1 MSAVSRRFSRDK
13 ILVHYIGGMNV
24 IILGLVVLL
33 LILPNSTQAHNGAVA
48 IAVPVDRIT
57 IDGDLSEWPEGMV
70 KYPISVLGHGD
81 YLRDEED
88 FQGWFRIGY
97 SAPENALY
105 VAVEIQDESVVIDT
119 AAGATWYDR
128 DGCVVHVDIAHEQ
141 EDSAPAVYGSYRHA
155 PYGGA
160 RVTEMDVGVHR
171 TASTHWYEWRIDVQ
185 EKTAGRVRLRP
196 GMSLGV
202 DITVHDADV
211 DGSYAGMLWGGNW
224 RRWFH
229 SEGLGDV
236 VLVGAERG
244 MLQGQVC
251 WADGEADIRNT
262 GVRIRAQDAG
272 DWWVQA
278 IADSSGCFAVDLPPG
293 RYRVGLPGTDGGEGS
308 VVRVEE
314 GSTVSVR
321 LVAPLPRG
329 KPVPAGRGRGHW
341 RTFSVVDGLASNAV
355 YAMHQDGEGNLW
367 FGTGNGV
374 SRYDG
379 RQDVGKR
386 FTTFTEKDGLV
397 SNQITAITEDRTGN
411 LWFVYG
417 WERGV
422 GVSRYDGRDF
432 TTFTTENDLPTN
444 AVMVVAGDR
453 SGSIWFGTSMGLS
466 RYDGEKFVNFTLED
480 GLPYLRINVLM
491 EDRRGNWWLGTGNVF
506 DEERAALVRYDGEEF
521 IRFTTEDG
529 LVDNRVTAI
538 VEDRSGN
545 LWFGTSM
552 GLSRYD
558 GEEFVNFIPGE
569 DLPYPHILA
578 MMEDRKGNLWLG
590 VAMDDA
596 ADSAALVRYD
606 GERFVAFTTED
617 GLSRN
622 QVQVML
628 EDREGH
634 LWFGTDALGGGVSR
648 YSGDQFTTFTT
659 ADGLAHDHVRRMV
672 EDRQGNLWM
681 VVGTDQ
687 TPVITRYDGRTFT
700 HYASRP
706 DFNGVEDGLLED
718 REGNLWFGRTRFDGR
733 HWVRFSYADGLPGSV
748 QAVAEDSTGAL
759 WFGLEAR
766 GWGRGVIRYDGGRFL
781 PLGGTYGLKRMSVHS
796 LLWDRR
802 HRLWIGAGDGQGL
815 YRWDGDGNAAIHYE
829 DGLGDASIQDLFED
843 RNGRL
848 WIGMAS
854 GGVSWYGPSET
865 EDESFHTLIPE
876 HGLAGR
882 SVQSIAQ
889 DRQGRLFFGTMG
901 GGVSLYDERVLQTL
915 TSEDGLAGN
924 AVNDILQD
932 SRGDLWFA
940 TADGLTRYRP
950 LPVPSLVRIV
960 DVIADRRY
968 GPVSEVHLSTDQ
980 DYLSFAFQGRSFKT
994 RQLAYVYRL
1003 EGHDKK
1009 WRTTRDEQVAY
1020 SDLPAG
1026 EYRFEVQAVDRDL
1039 TYSEPARVAVRMAIP
1054 WYRRPWAS
1062 LFLGSLLLGLVAVSV
1077 ESSRRYYVHRREGQ
1091 RLREQMRVQEQ
1102 RAREILETRN
1112 AQLQQA
1118 KEAAEQANQAKSV
1131 FLANMSHEIRTPMN
1145 AILGYAQLLQDDREL
1160 SPQQHKAVGTIHTSG
1175 IHLLALINDVLDLS
1189 KIEAGRL
1196 ELNPVDFDLGGLVQG
1211 LATMFEWRCA
1221 QQDLRWRVEMDMPS
1235 RWVHGDENKLRQVL
1249 INLLGNAVKFTGQG
1263 EVKLVVGAE
1272 SKDRYCFAVCDTGK
1286 GIPPERQEIIFAP
1299 FEQDEEG
1306 ARLGGAGLGLT
1317 IAQRNVALMGG
1328 DLQVESKPGQGARF
1342 FFSVPLPP
1350 GDRGAEEKDA
1360 WSRVI
1365 RLKPGCD
1372 AQVLVVD
1379 DVAENRE
1386 VLAQIL
1392 EKVGVRVRLAGS
1404 GAEAL
1409 EQVRQEMPDL
1419 IFMDVRMPELN
1430 GIQTMELIRTEHGEE
1445 RVKIAG
1451 VSASVLEHEREAHLK
1466 AGFDAFL
1473 GKPFQA
1479 GQVYACLAEL
1489 LGVEYEYATE
1499 IGSAAAIRREEL
1511 ATIQL
1516 PAELIERLEQAAQ
1529 FYQVTGLRHGLEEM
1543 EALGE
1548 EGRRLATHLR
1558 VLGENYDMKG
1568 ILEILQGV
1576 RSVDEPAS

>member
-1 MSAVSRRFSRDK
+1 M
-13 ILVHYIGGMNV
+13 

-33 LILPNSTQAHNGAVA
+33 LILPHSTQAHNGAVA
-48 IAVPVDRIT
+48 IAVAVDRIT

-81 YLRDEED
+81 YPGAEED

-97 SAPENALY
+97 SALENALY
-105 VAVEIQDESVVIDT
+105 MAVETRDESAVVDT
-119 AAGATWYDR
+119 SEDATWYNR
-128 DGCVVHVDIAHEQ
+128 DGCVVHVDIAHE
-141 EDSAPAVYGSYRHA
+141 EENATPAVYAEVAGRGPAA
-155 PYGGA
+155 PYGSA
-160 RVTEMDVGVHR
+160 QVTEMDVAVQR
-171 TASTHWYEWRIDVQ
+171 TESTHRYEWRIDVQ
-185 EKTAGRVRLRP
+185 KKTAGQVRLRP

-202 DITVHDADV
+202 DITLHDADV
-211 DGSYAGMLWGGNW
+211 DGSYSGMLWGGDW
-224 RRWFH
+224 RRWFN

-244 MLQGQVC
+244 TLQGQVR

-262 GVRIRAQDAG
+262 EVRIRSQDAG
-272 DWWVQA
+272 YWWVQA
-278 IADSSGCFAVDLPPG
+278 IADSSGYFAVDLPPG

-308 VVRVEE
+308 VVMVEE
-314 GSTVSVR
+314 GSTVSVQ

-329 KPVPAGRGRGHW
+329 KQVPAGRGRGHW
-341 RTFSVVDGLASNAV
+341 RTFSVVDGLVSNTV

-379 RQDVGKR
+379 ER
-386 FTTFTEKDGLV
+386 FTTFTEKDGLA
-397 SNQITAITEDRTGN
+397 SNWVTTITEDRTGH
-411 LWFVYG
+411 LWFACG
-417 WERGV
+417 PAR

-432 TTFTTENDLPTN
+432 TTFTTEDGLPTN
-444 AVMVVAGDR
+444 AVMAVAGDR
-453 SGSIWFGTSMGLS
+453 YGGIWFGTSMGLS
-466 RYDGEKFVNFTLED
+466 RYDGEKFVNFTLEE
-480 GLPYLRINVLM
+480 GLPYLQINVLM
-491 EDRRGNWWLGTGNVF
+491 EDREGNWWLGTGNVF

-538 VEDRSGN
+538 AEDRSGN
-545 LWFGTSM
+545 LWFGTSR

-558 GEEFVNFIPGE
+558 GEEFVNFTPGE

-578 MMEDRKGNLWLG
+578 MMEDRRGNLWLG
-590 VAMDDA
+590 TA
-596 ADSAALVRYD
+596 ADNAADNAALVRYD

-622 QVQVML
+622 QVQAML

-634 LWFGTDALGGGVSR
+634 LWFGMGPWAGGVSR
-648 YSGDQFTTFTT
+648 YSGDQFTTFTA
-659 ADGLAHDHVRRMV
+659 ADGLAHDHVRRIV
-672 EDRQGNLWM
+672 EDQQGNLWM
-681 VVGTDQ
+681 VAGTNQ

-706 DFNGVEDGLLED
+706 VFDGVEDGLLED
-718 REGNLWFGRTRFDGR
+718 RQGNLWFGRTRYDGR
-733 HWVRFSYADGLPGSV
+733 HWVRSSYADGLPGSV
-748 QAVAEDSTGAL
+748 RSIAEDSTGAL
-759 WFGLEAR
+759 WFGSWA
-766 GWGRGVIRYDGGRFL
+766 RGVIRYDGGRFV
-781 PLGGTYGLKRMSVHS
+781 PLDEVYGLKRMSVHA

-829 DGLGDASIQDLFED
+829 DGLGEATIQDLFED
-843 RNGRL
+843 QNGRL
-848 WIGMAS
+848 WIGTAS
-854 GGVSWYGPSET
+854 NGVNWYDPSET
-865 EDESFHTLIPE
+865 GGESFHTLSPE
-876 HGLAGR
+876 RGLAGN

-901 GGVSLYDERVLQTL
+901 GGVSLYDGRVLQTL
-915 TSEDGLAGN
+915 TSGDGLAGN
-924 AVNDILQD
+924 TVNDILQD

-950 LPVPSLVRIV
+950 LPVPPLVRIA

-968 GPVSEVHLSTDQ
+968 GPVSEVHLFTNQ
-980 DYLSFAFQGRSFKT
+980 DYLSFAFEGRSFKT
-994 RQLAYVYRL
+994 RQLAYLYRL
-1003 EGHDKK
+1003 EGYDKE
-1009 WRTTRDEQVAY
+1009 WRTTREEQVAY

-1026 EYRFEVQAVDRDL
+1026 EYQFEVQAVDRDL
-1039 TYSEPARVAVRMAIP
+1039 NYSEQARVAVRMEIP
-1054 WYRRPWAS
+1054 WYRRTWTS

-1091 RLREQMRVQEQ
+1091 RLREEMRAQEH
-1102 RAREILETRN
+1102 RAREILESQN

-1118 KEAAEQANQAKSV
+1118 KEAAEQANQAKSL

-1145 AILGYAQLLQDDREL
+1145 AILGYAQLLRDDPGM
-1160 SPQQHKAVGTIHTSG
+1160 SPQQRKAVGTIHTSG

-1196 ELNPVDFDLGGLVQG
+1196 ELNPVDFDLAALVQG
-1211 LATMFEWRCA
+1211 LATMFEWRCT
-1221 QQDLRWRVEMDMPS
+1221 QQDLRWQVEMDMPS
-1235 RWVHGDENKLRQVL
+1235 QWVRGDENKLRQVL
-1249 INLLGNAVKFTGQG
+1249 INLLGNAVKFTERG
-1263 EVKLVVGAE
+1263 EVKLVVRAE
-1272 SKDRYCFAVCDTGK
+1272 SEDRYCFAVRDTGK
-1286 GIPPERQEIIFAP
+1286 GIPPERQETIFAP

-1317 IAQRNVALMGG
+1317 IAQRNVALMRGG
-1328 DLQVESKPGQGARF
+1328 LQVESEPGRGARF
-1342 FFSVPLPP
+1342 FFTVPLPP
-1350 GDRGAEEKDA
+1350 GDRCVGERDT

-1365 RLKPGCD
+1365 RLKPGCA

-1392 EKVGVRVRLAGS
+1392 EKVGMHVRLAGS

-1409 EQVRQEMPDL
+1409 EQVRQKMPDL
-1419 IFMDVRMPELN
+1419 IFMDVRMPEMN
-1430 GIQTMELIRTEHGEE
+1430 GIQTMELIWTEHGEE

-1489 LGVEYEYATE
+1489 LGVEYEYAAE
-1499 IGSAAAIRREEL
+1499 VGSAAALRREEL

-1529 FYQVTGLRHGLEEM
+1529 FYQVTGLRHCLEEV
-1543 EALGE
+1543 EALGK
-1548 EGRRLATHLR
+1548 EGWRLAAHLR
-1558 VLGENYDMKG
+1558 VLVENYDMKG
-1568 ILEILQGV
+1568 ILELLQAI
-1576 RSVDEPAS
+1576 RSVDEPVS